1 MPKSAILMV
10 LAGVSVVGSAPAQW
24 ADQHDPSIIVPP
36 GMMVTEG
43 RSNAAL
49 QYQMLWM
56 ILEPVLEFGE
66 WTPEELDAMD
76 QGVLPDRYAHQ
87 LNDHQEAIEELVAA
101 TKLERCDFGTQYE
114 KGIGTLLPQL
124 GVMRNSA
131 KLLVN
136 DARRHR
142 STDMDAAVERL
153 AATIRL
159 GEHATHG
166 SLVIGSLV
174 GVAITELA
182 RVEIVKLLEAD
193 ELTAKQ
199 ARMIIES
206 LDRVLTDDPFHALEA
221 IQTEKTMMIA
231 WIKNEFQGEDA
242 GQRLSVLLQF
252 ENNDDSDDLRRLSR
266 MKGDQIAALTDETA
280 RAYDDL
286 IAAWQAEDPP
296 SELRKI
302 EQKLEQRKYGL
313 LTTLLL
319 PALGRMH
326 ENTADSEQK
335 LVQLRDELRAVQ
347 EE

>member
-1 MPKSAILMV
+1 MPKSALLMF
-10 LAGVSVVGSAPAQW
+10 LAGVSVVGSARSQW
-24 ADQHDPSIIVPP
+24 ADQHDPSVIVPP

-56 ILEPVLEFGE
+56 ILEPVLEFGDF
-66 WTPEELDAMD
+66 TPEELDAMD

-87 LNDHQEAIEELVAA
+87 LDEHQEAIEDLIAA

-136 DARRHR
+136 DARRQR
-142 STDMDAAVERL
+142 GTDLDAAVDRL

-159 GEHATHG
+159 GEHASHG

-174 GVAITELA
+174 GVAISEMA
-182 RVEIVKLLEAD
+182 RVEIVMLLETD
-193 ELTAKQ
+193 ELNAEQ
-199 ARMIIES
+199 AGLVVSS
-206 LDRVLTDDPFHALEA
+206 LDRVLTDDPFHAVEA

-231 WIKNEFQGEDA
+231 WIRNEFQGEDA
-242 GQRLSVLLQF
+242 GQRLSALLQF

-266 MKGDQIAALTDETA
+266 MKGDQITALTEETA

-286 IAAWQAEDPP
+286 IAAWQAEDPA
-296 SELRKI
+296 SEFRRI
-302 EQKLEQRKYGL
+302 EHKLEQREYGL
-313 LTTLLL
+313 ITTLLL
-319 PALGRMH
+319 PALGRIY
-326 ENTADSEQK
+326 ENTTETERK
-335 LVQLRDELRAVQ
+335 LLELRDELRAVQ
-347 EE
+347 KE